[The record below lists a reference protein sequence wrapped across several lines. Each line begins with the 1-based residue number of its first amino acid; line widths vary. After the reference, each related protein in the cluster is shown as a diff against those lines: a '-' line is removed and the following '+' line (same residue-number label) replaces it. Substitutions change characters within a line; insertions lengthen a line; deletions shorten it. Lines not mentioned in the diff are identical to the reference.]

1 MRQLV
6 LGYVSWKTDLGYS
19 KNTGYGCAAGHQI
32 CNPYQ
37 NQIFCFTLRSIN
49 FNKFNRFSQ
58 PILKL
63 KAKMKRAPD
72 IYINFQ
78 KNKGAIVNK
87 KPEGQKR
94 LRSQPHIRVP
104 TFRLLYPPGVIV
116 KYFVVLLEKK
126 IVVFIP

>member
-1 MRQLV
+1 MSMRQLV

-19 KNTGYGCAAGHQI
+19 KNIGYGCAAGHQI

-87 KPEGQKR
+87 KPEGQKKA
-94 LRSQPHIRVP
+94 
-104 TFRLLYPPGVIV
+104 TFSAAHSRTHLSTTVPPGVIV

-126 IVVFIP
+126 